1 MPKGPPG
8 VHRPTQRRFPGWG
21 DKWKRQFP
29 FLHPL
34 QPPGL
39 GGDSVPPGS
48 PAARSGLAGQ
58 EAAAGDAAPQGRGRG
73 ARGGGPGAGEAGPGA
88 AFTSSTVSGMQIR
101 YSFSSMVLPA
111 ADPRSWKRGR
121 PPRKQGCRPGAG
133 QSAGSPAL
141 GAGGRSGPGGALSSC
156 LPALRPRACQGLGP
170 VFAAPPPPSQPR
182 SVLPER
188 SVSKSGRKGRSPA
201 GNRSDPQPGAV
212 GAAVRSGH
220 ARWRA
225 REGKKKRFPKIK
237 ANAQKS
243 PARSASET
251 RHEPGDPPSQAG
263 LPNANSPGTH
273 CSRGWRC

>member
-111 ADPRSWKRGR
+111 ADPQSWKRGR
-121 PPRKQGCRPGAG
+121 PPGNKAAAQAQGKAPGA
-133 QSAGSPAL
+133 QRSEPAGE
-141 GAGGRSGPGGALSSC
+141 
-156 LPALRPRACQGLGP
+156 
-170 VFAAPPPPSQPR
+170 AAP
-182 SVLPER
+182 
-188 SVSKSGRKGRSPA
+188 
-201 GNRSDPQPGAV
+201 
-212 GAAVRSGH
+212 AVRS
-220 ARWRA
+220 APACPLSA
-225 REGKKKRFPKIK
+225 REHVKVWVRCSRLPRLLPSRGRSSR
-237 ANAQKS
+237 NAAFQS
-243 PARSASET
+243 QGGREGAPLET
-251 RHEPGDPPSQAG
+251 ALIR
-263 LPNANSPGTH
+263 SPG
-273 CSRGWRC
+273 R